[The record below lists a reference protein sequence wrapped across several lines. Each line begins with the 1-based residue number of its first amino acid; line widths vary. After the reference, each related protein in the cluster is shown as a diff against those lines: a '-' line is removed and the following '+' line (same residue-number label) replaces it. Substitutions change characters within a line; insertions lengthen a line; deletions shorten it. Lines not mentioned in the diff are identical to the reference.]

1 MPRWGRPPGAHL
13 GRQPGR
19 RVGQWVDGAMRF
31 EEVNSET
38 EDQSGL
44 RNSRL
49 HTRQVLDPRDEGD
62 GLQRSMMGYDG
73 PDKMLLPFNGAD
85 YDMYEDTNSTV
96 AYAVQLAMK
105 DNEDWLV
112 ETALERIRR
121 AHSEGQKNVTFSK
134 RELEALE
141 RRRLQASADSAAD
154 NHRMKRPENKTGA
167 APVPPFPLDTSIHG
181 TWARTTSASASPQS
195 STTLRS
201 PLQPPFPNTMN
212 HAPPFHTAPTI
223 PRSRPEDY
231 QRISSYQAPYMREHG
246 HSLHSPTDPQRGT
259 ETRQRQ
265 RPHTNASAHTSLV
278 SPEPFGS
285 KDNESGKSS
294 PQKRSPVSS
303 GDEIPMVEVIE
314 RKVPSSPTRGP
325 DRGSRQ
331 RTNRP

>member
-1 MPRWGRPPGAHL
+1 MPRWGRPPGAHS
-13 GRQPGR
+13 GRQQGR
-19 RVGQWVDGAMRF
+19 LRGQWVDGAMQV

-38 EDQSGL
+38 EDQFGL

-49 HTRQVLDPRDEGD
+49 HTRQLADTRDGGD
-62 GLQRSMMGYDG
+62 GLRRSMVGYDG
-73 PDKMLLPFNGAD
+73 HDNTLVPFNSAD
-85 YDMYEDTNSTV
+85 YDLYENTNSTV

-112 ETALERIRR
+112 EAALERIRR

-141 RRRLQASADSAAD
+141 RRRLQADADSAAD
-154 NHRMKRPENKTGA
+154 NHLMKRPVNKAGTA
-167 APVPPFPLDTSIHG
+167 LVPPFPLDTSIHG
-181 TWARTTSASASPQS
+181 IWARTTSASTSPQS

-212 HAPPFHTAPTI
+212 HAPPFHTAPTV
-223 PRSRPEDY
+223 PRSHPEDY
-231 QRISSYQAPYMREHG
+231 PRISSHQVPYMREHG
-246 HSLHSPTDPQRGT
+246 HSLHSPTDPQRGS
-259 ETRQRQ
+259 ETRPRQ
-265 RPHTNASAHTSLV
+265 RPHANASPHASLV
-278 SPEPFGS
+278 PPDPLGS
-285 KDNESGKSS
+285 KNHETGRSS
-294 PQKRSPVSS
+294 PQKRSPASS

-314 RKVPSSPTRGP
+314 RKVPSSPTYAP